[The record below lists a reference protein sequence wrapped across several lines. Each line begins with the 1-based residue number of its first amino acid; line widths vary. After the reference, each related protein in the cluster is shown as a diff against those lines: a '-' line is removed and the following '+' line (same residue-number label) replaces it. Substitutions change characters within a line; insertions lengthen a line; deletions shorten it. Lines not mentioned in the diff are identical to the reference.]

1 MCEQLVRVAIQLC
14 HSRRRWLETH
24 VHVPFTRVQRESNAR
39 ARAFPTGG
47 GEPRARAVACALPE
61 FASLSRRFVT
71 AGALSTPCVMRF
83 QGERVDIVLRNAM
96 SLRRVSGCRPQFH
109 PIASQ
114 TDRFFSCCL

>member
-24 VHVPFTRVQRESNAR
+24 VHVRFRQAAR
-39 ARAFPTGG
+39 SS
-47 GEPRARAVACALPE
+47 ERAVACALPE

-83 QGERVDIVLRNAM
+83 QGELVDIVLRNAM